1 MPRRA
6 APEPPSYEELVIY
19 LESLQATVRELD
31 DEISET
37 LEAIESYHATAHPSV
52 LGRIARWWRERN
64 NKPSPRKLNPSRF
77 KDIKYAES
85 LRLRDRSAARNSQL
99 FLPKGRSER

>member
-6 APEPPSYEELVIY
+6 APEPPSYEELIIY
-19 LESLQATVRELD
+19 LESLQSAVRKLD
-31 DEISET
+31 EEISET
-37 LEAIESYHATAHPSV
+37 LDAIESYHATVHPSV

-77 KDIKYAES
+77 KDIRYAES
-85 LRLRDRSAARNSQL
+85 LRLRERSAVRNSQL